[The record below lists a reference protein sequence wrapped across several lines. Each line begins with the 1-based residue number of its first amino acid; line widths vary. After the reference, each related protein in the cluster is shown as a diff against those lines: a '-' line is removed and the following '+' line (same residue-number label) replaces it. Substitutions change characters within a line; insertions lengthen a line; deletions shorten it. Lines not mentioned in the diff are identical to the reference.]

1 MAQLSDA
8 FSFRNATNKSVLYG
22 ETRDKIISLVKEI
35 DALYKAQM
43 RRSCGHMC
51 DLCGKGDTNEI
62 YRVHDVVAGYEN
74 REEQSPCLCHNH
86 NTGWSISYSAL
97 VVKRKQSLMGAGTS
111 KLEARITCFE
121 EPVLSDEE
129 VDLFFAQYVA
139 KQLQKESKK
148 GKISEHI

>member
-8 FSFRNATNKSVLYG
+8 FSFTNATDKPVLYG
-22 ETRDKIISLVKEI
+22 ETRDKILSLVREI

-43 RRSCGHMC
+43 RRSCGHLC
-51 DLCGKGDTNEI
+51 DLCGKGDTDEV
-62 YRVHDVVAGYEN
+62 YKVRDVVAGYEE
-74 REEQSPCLCHNH
+74 REKQSPRLCHNH
-86 NTGWSISYSAL
+86 NIGWSISYSAL
-97 VVKRKQSLMGAGTS
+97 VIKRKQSLMRAGTS
-111 KLEARITCFE
+111 KFEARITCFE

-148 GKISEHI
+148 GKIV